1 MAKEL
6 IVAPSLLSSDFSR
19 LADELTALEEAGL
32 KWVHWDVM
40 DGHFV
45 PNLTLG
51 APIIKS
57 ARSKSKLVFD
67 CHLMVEQPERH
78 VDDFVNAGADVIS
91 VHAEATVHLE
101 RAVSAIRDA
110 GVKNGVALNP
120 HTPLNVLEYL
130 LPELDKVLIMSV
142 NPGFGGQAFL
152 PFCLDKIRQLRTMI
166 DECGSD
172 TLIEVDGGVS
182 PENLANIVDAG
193 ADVVVSG
200 SAFFNFPPYG
210 KRHELFQTLATTKFG
225 PDGL

>member
-1 MAKEL
+1 MTKEL

-19 LADELTALEEAGL
+19 LADELAALEEAGL

-67 CHLMVEQPERH
+67 CHLMVEHPERH

-152 PFCLDKIRQLRTMI
+152 PFCLDKIRQLRAMI